1 MSQRVVVLGAGYAG
15 TTAVQRL
22 ERELDDADVVWVS
35 ETDYHLVLHEA
46 HRAVRDPSVRGD
58 VTVPVDAVAGRDTE
72 FVQGEVA
79 AVDTEERTVEL
90 ADDDAVDYDYLLVAL
105 GSQTAYY
112 GIPGLAE
119 QAHTLKSLDDAVG
132 IHDAVVDAAADAT
145 ADDPARVVVG
155 GAGLSGVQLAG
166 EVTELRDA
174 EGYDVEVTLVEALE
188 EVMPGQ
194 HDALQRTVRRK
205 LEHHGVEILT
215 DDPIVEAGEDAIEF
229 DERDP
234 LTYDVFAWTGG
245 ITGQDALDGAGLDA
259 DHNRVETEATFET
272 SDDRVFAVGDSALVA
287 QDDDEVAPPTAQAA
301 WDAAEVAADNVARRI
316 EGRQPRTW
324 TYRDKGTVVSVGDEA
339 VAHDVMYLPLG
350 TFGGLP
356 AELLKKAIAAR
367 WLAGITSPGRAL
379 SAWGSL

>member
-22 ERELDDADVVWVS
+22 ERELDDGDLVWVS

-46 HRAVRDPSVRGD
+46 HRAVRDPSVRED
-58 VTVPVDAVAGRDTE
+58 ITVPVDALAGRDTE

-79 AVDTEERTVEL
+79 AVDTDERSVEL
-90 ADDDAVDYDYLLVAL
+90 ADGDPIDYDYLLVAL
-105 GSQTAYY
+105 GSRTAYY

-145 ADDPARVVVG
+145 AEDPARVVVG

-166 EVTELRDA
+166 EVAELRDA
-174 EGYDVEVTLVEALE
+174 EGYHVDISLVEALE

-194 HDALQRTVRRK
+194 DDALQRAVRRK
-205 LEHHGVEILT
+205 LTARGVEVLT
-215 DDPIVEAGEDAIEF
+215 DDPIVEATDDAIEF
-229 DERDP
+229 DERDA
-234 LTYDVFAWTGG
+234 LAYDVFAWTGG

-259 DHNRVETEATFET
+259 DHNRVETDATFET
-272 SDDRVFAVGDSALVA
+272 SDERVFAVGDSALVE
-287 QDDDEVAPPTAQAA
+287 QGDEEVAPPTAQAA
-301 WDAAEVAADNVARRI
+301 WDAAEVAAANVARRV

-339 VAHDVMYLPLG
+339 VAHDVAYLPLE

-356 AELLKKAIAAR
+356 AELLKKTIAAR
-367 WLAGITSPGRAL
+367 WLSGVAGPGRAL